1 MDEKEKKPIN
11 ILIGNNVRKY
21 RELCGYSRETLAEK
35 IKVTPRF
42 IASIEVG
49 VVGVSPSTIKS
60 ICEVLGV
67 TSDRILWNNESEL
80 GLDER
85 AKHVPPEYIGFLHKS
100 LLTHI
105 EMLEYCKQH
114 GQEHL
119 DNDIESQT
127 EN

>member
-1 MDEKEKKPIN
+1 MNEKEKKPIN

-21 RELCGYSRETLAEK
+21 REFCGFSRETLAEK

-67 TSDRILWNNESEL
+67 TSDRILWEDETEL

-85 AKHVPPEYIGFLHKS
+85 AKHVPPKYMELLHKS
-100 LLTHI
+100 LLTQI
-105 EMLEYCKQH
+105 EMLEYCKQ
-114 GQEHL
+114 QEQEQAE
-119 DNDIESQT
+119 NINQQT

>member
-1 MDEKEKKPIN
+1 MISVKEKEKKPIN

-21 RELCGYSRETLAEK
+21 REICGYSRETLAEK

-60 ICEVLGV
+60 LCEVLGV
-67 TSDRILWNNESEL
+67 TSDRILWENETEL

-85 AKHVPPEYIGFLHKS
+85 AKHIPPEYIGYLHKS
-100 LLTHI
+100 LLTQI
-105 EMLEYCKQH
+105 EMWEYCRQ
-114 GQEHL
+114 QEQEQAEE
-119 DNDIESQT
+119 NT